1 MTRRLILFGLLAC
14 AMFGLG
20 APAAQ
25 AGVHV
30 DFLFGGHGHGHYH
43 HHYHPRY
50 SYWADYYYYAPPPV
64 RYVPVAAPAPV
75 VYVPT
80 AVSAV
85 APATAAPSLAPTI
98 QSSSQPAQPNLRA
111 NALPV
116 QSTTR
121 EASATTATAS
131 VVVSNP
137 TDSGG
142 QVSFI
147 LDGKQEMTLAPGEK
161 TTLTDGVG
169 RSVEFDR
176 GGSFGTTRVT
186 LGEGS
191 YEFAVTQSGWDLQ
204 RRSSVAGSANPL
216 VRRNELPTQR

>member
-1 MTRRLILFGLLAC
+1 
-14 AMFGLG
+14 
-20 APAAQ
+20 
-25 AGVHV
+25 
-30 DFLFGGHGHGHYH
+30 
-43 HHYHPRY
+43 
-50 SYWADYYYYAPPPV
+50 V
-64 RYVPVAAPAPV
+64 RYVPVASPPQV

-80 AVSAV
+80 AVSAA
-85 APATAAPSLAPTI
+85 APAPSAPSLAPTM

-111 NALPV
+111 NALPI

-121 EASATTATAS
+121 EASATITAS

-137 TDSGG
+137 ADSGG
-142 QVSFI
+142 HVSFI

-169 RSVEFDR
+169 RAVEFDR

-186 LGEGS
+186 LGEAS

-204 RRSSVAGSANPL
+204 RRSSANPL